1 MAPTFV
7 RRPVHRWQHLFIPL
21 LYCLLLVRHSLKEF
35 AYYLA
40 PRPHLDVR
48 HARPPTFSERVRFVL
63 TIIVGHYG
71 LRLAVPLLLLS
82 PGRAWSIFW
91 LSEVVASGYLYTT
104 FAVNHL
110 FAGAAYP
117 TQLGD
122 QDWALLV
129 LQTTLDYACTSAWT
143 GLLSGW
149 LNCQVAHHLFPL
161 VASEHLPAVS
171 EIVRETAREVG
182 CPYHRSPSFFA
193 AWKIQHLQL
202 CSARA
207 ARIDGENPNFT
218 PSPPACEHT
227 SA

>member
-7 RRPVHRWQHLFIPL
+7 RRSVHGWQHLFMPL

-40 PRPHLDVR
+40 PLPHLDVR

-63 TIIVGHYG
+63 TIIVGHCG

-82 PGRAWSIFW
+82 PGRAWGIFW
-91 LSEVVASGYLYTT
+91 LSEVVASGYLNYTT

-117 TQLGD
+117 TQPGD

-161 VASEHLPAVS
+161 IASEHLPAV
-171 EIVRETAREVG
+171 RDRPRDGARGWLPVPPQPVVFCRLEA
-182 CPYHRSPSFFA
+182 PHPAFA
-193 AWKIQHLQL
+193 AHGPRGLTAKKMKIKAEY
-202 CSARA
+202 S
-207 ARIDGENPNFT
+207 GPE
-218 PSPPACEHT
+218 
-227 SA
+227 